1 MNDTIVRIKRDC
13 TELNSLGRATIS
25 ITSSPRLYLC
35 DCTVIKD
42 AHAPLN
48 IHRYTRLQ
56 DDRKICNSCYQS
68 DKFRFPSFFF
78 SPSIMFWIYNSFSIV
93 CNYYCISIVRCKK
106 EKVSWK
112 WKGILCTNKYLKIVD
127 SFLNLRFF
135 FFSSSFQVNEYRV
148 DERNNLKIFSQL
160 FTKLAHHI
168 KHHFAKRLE
177 KFNERSIN
185 SIARCY

>member
-78 SPSIMFWIYNSFSIV
+78 LLQSCFEY
-93 CNYYCISIVRCKK
+93 ISIVDL
-106 EKVSWK
+106 
-112 WKGILCTNKYLKIVD
+112 ILIL
-127 SFLNLRFF
+127 
-135 FFSSSFQVNEYRV
+135 FQPFVIIIASLLYV
-148 DERNNLKIFSQL
+148 
-160 FTKLAHHI
+160 
-168 KHHFAKRLE
+168 AKRKKCLE
-177 KFNERSIN
+177 NGRESCVQIN
-185 SIARCY
+185 I

>member
-78 SPSIMFWIYNSFSIV
+78 SLSIMFRIYKYRGFDFNSFSTV

-106 EKVSWK
+106 EKVKMEMES
-112 WKGILCTNKYLKIVD
+112 CV
-127 SFLNLRFF
+127 
-135 FFSSSFQVNEYRV
+135 Q
-148 DERNNLKIFSQL
+148 
-160 FTKLAHHI
+160 
-168 KHHFAKRLE
+168 
-177 KFNERSIN
+177 IN
-185 SIARCY
+185 I